1 VNWHLPESPDNI
13 LGSNNSKKEVTMTFR
28 TLLII
33 KAVVCIVFGAFFL
46 VAPVVLLDL
55 LGTALND
62 GGTFTA
68 REYGAALIGTF
79 LLTWFAKDV
88 KAADARGAI
97 LLDLLVYDL
106 IGMVVT
112 LSVVISGVLN
122 VLGWA
127 IVVVYLFFAAGSGYL
142 LLKEK
147 PFRGSQTGE
156 V

>member
-1 VNWHLPESPDNI
+1 
-13 LGSNNSKKEVTMTFR
+13 MTFR

-33 KAVVCIVFGAFFL
+33 KAAVCLIFGL
-46 VAPVVLLDL
+46 CLLLIPTVLFNL

-68 REYGAALIGTF
+68 REYGAALIGTL

-97 LLDLLVYDL
+97 LLDLLIYDL
-106 IGMVVT
+106 IGVIITV
-112 LSVVISGVLN
+112 SVVLSGVLN

-127 IVVVYLFFAAGSGYL
+127 IVVVYLFFSVGSGYL
-142 LLKEK
+142 LIKER
-147 PFRGSQTGE
+147 PFQGVHTSK

>member
-1 VNWHLPESPDNI
+1 
-13 LGSNNSKKEVTMTFR
+13 MTFR

-33 KAVVCIVFGAFFL
+33 KAVVCLAFGLFL
-46 VAPVVLLDL
+46 LLAPGVLLGL
-55 LGTALND
+55 MGAALND

-68 REYGAALIGTF
+68 REYGAALIGTL

-112 LSVVISGVLN
+112 SSVVISGVLN
-122 VLGWA
+122 VLGWS
-127 IVVVYLFFAAGSGYL
+127 IVVVYLFFTVGSGYL
-142 LLKEK
+142 LFKER
-147 PFRGSQTGE
+147 PFKQPNVSK

>member
-1 VNWHLPESPDNI
+1 
-13 LGSNNSKKEVTMTFR
+13 MTFR

-33 KAVVCIVFGAFFL
+33 KAVVCLVFGLFL
-46 VAPVVLLDL
+46 LLAPGTLLNL
-55 LGTALND
+55 LGTTLND

-68 REYGAALIGTF
+68 REYGAALIGTL

-97 LLDLLVYDL
+97 LLDLLIYDL

-112 LSVVISGVLN
+112 SLVVLSGVLN
-122 VLGWA
+122 VLAWA
-127 IVVVYLFFAAGSGYL
+127 IVVVYLFFTVGSGYL
-142 LLKEK
+142 LMKEK
-147 PFRGSQTGE
+147 PFQQAQTNK

>member
-1 VNWHLPESPDNI
+1 
-13 LGSNNSKKEVTMTFR
+13 MTFR

-33 KAVVCIVFGAFFL
+33 KAVVCLVFGLFL
-46 VAPVVLLDL
+46 LLAPAVLLDL
-55 LGTALND
+55 LGTTLND

-68 REYGAALIGTF
+68 REYGAALIGTL

-97 LLDLLVYDL
+97 LLDLLIYDF

-112 LSVVISGVLN
+112 SLVVLSNVLN

-127 IVVVYLFFAAGSGYL
+127 IVVVYVFFTLGSGYL

-147 PFRGSQTGE
+147 PFQRAQASE
-156 V
+156 P

>member
-1 VNWHLPESPDNI
+1 MS
-13 LGSNNSKKEVTMTFR
+13 FR

-33 KAVVCIVFGAFFL
+33 KAAVCLAFGLFL
-46 VAPVVLLDL
+46 LLAPATLLDL
-55 LGTALND
+55 LGATLND

-68 REYGAALIGTF
+68 REYGAALIGT
-79 LLTWFAKDV
+79 LLLSWFAKDV

-112 LSVVISGVLN
+112 LLVVLSGVLN
-122 VLGWA
+122 ALGWA
-127 IVVVYLFFAAGSGYL
+127 IVAVYLFFTLGSGFL
-142 LLKEK
+142 LIKER
-147 PFRGSQTGE
+147 PFQRAHANK

>member
-1 VNWHLPESPDNI
+1 
-13 LGSNNSKKEVTMTFR
+13 MTFR

-33 KAVVCIVFGAFFL
+33 KAVVCLVFGLFL
-46 VAPVVLLDL
+46 LLAPVVLLDL

-68 REYGAALIGTF
+68 REYGAALIGTL

-97 LLDLLVYDL
+97 LLDLLIYDF

-112 LSVVISGVLN
+112 SSVVLSGVLN
-122 VLGWA
+122 VLALA
-127 IVVVYLFFAAGSGYL
+127 IVVVYLFFTVGSGYL
-142 LLKEK
+142 LLKER
-147 PFRGSQTGE
+147 PFQRANASE